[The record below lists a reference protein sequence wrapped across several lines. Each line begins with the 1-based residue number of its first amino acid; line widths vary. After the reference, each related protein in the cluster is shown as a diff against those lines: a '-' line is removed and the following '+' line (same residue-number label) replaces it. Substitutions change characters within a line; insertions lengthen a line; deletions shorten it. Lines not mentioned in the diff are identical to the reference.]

1 MLTRRRRIPAVVL
14 AILAVTVGLVAG
26 CHSKSKA
33 SGPLPDPTTLL
44 KESSASTKSLKSVH
58 LDLSVA
64 GKIDKLPVK
73 TLNGDLTTDP
83 KTAAKGDAKIT
94 FGTSDVDVKFVVF
107 DADLYAV
114 LSGDT
119 WTDYGPAAEIYD
131 PSQILNPDTGL
142 ANVLA
147 NFADAK
153 AEDQETINGQ
163 DTIKI
168 SGKVPAD
175 AVNKLAAQLNATEPL
190 PATVWIQAADPH
202 QLVQATLDKSKGN
215 SIQMTLSNWNTP
227 VTVDKPAV

>member
-1 MLTRRRRIPAVVL
+1 MTRRRRIPAVML
-14 AILAVTVGLVAG
+14 AALALTVGLIAG
-26 CHSKSKA
+26 CSSSKSKSTA
-33 SGPLPDPTTLL
+33 ELPDPTTLL
-44 KESSASTKSLKSVH
+44 KQSSASTKSLKSVH
-58 LDLSVA
+58 LDLSVT

-94 FGTSDVDVKFVVF
+94 FGGSDVDVKFVVF

-114 LSGDT
+114 LTGDT

-147 NFADAK
+147 NFTDAK

-190 PATVWIQAADPH
+190 PATVWIQAAEPH

-215 SIQMTLSNWNTP
+215 SIQMTLSNWNKP